1 MSIIWLKI
9 FIESGYGIRVTTAIS
24 KAVKLLFTHS
34 VENYKKRRLYLN
46 AMELILTS
54 FGTEMNKL
62 SPVSTLV
69 PAGYKTN
76 TKKPH
81 NRKKMLVNKT
91 ESAKQSRS
99 KKKYKK

>member
-46 AMELILTS
+46 GMELILTS
-54 FGTEMNKL
+54 FGTNYLQSLRSFPPATKQ
-62 SPVSTLV
+62 TL
-69 PAGYKTN
+69 KSRT
-76 TKKPH
+76 TE
-81 NRKKMLVNKT
+81 KKMLVNKT

>member
-9 FIESGYGIRVTTAIS
+9 FIESGYGIRVTTALS

-34 VENYKKRRLYLN
+34 VENYKTRRLYLN
-46 AMELILTS
+46 GMELILTS

-81 NRKKMLVNKT
+81 NRKKNACKQNRKRKT
-91 ESAKQSRS
+91 IKKQ
-99 KKKYKK
+99 KEI